1 MNSLETKSP
10 LVRDVYA
17 LHENNFFAEPSLASC
32 VLKNKICLI
41 GHKALIVT
49 TVLSSLLFL
58 VSNTTATV
66 LMPSIMIAALFLDL
80 KLIKHRRYEM
90 SIQLNAILMTFI
102 GIFFTLIVPCTVLE
116 SFILLS
122 AMILMVFQKQQQL
135 TGKTIFIISSMILSV
150 VVIKILFPVKFY
162 IDIENWQATI
172 FHIGTIGVV
181 LGIIFLTIRVYQ
193 NHSKTVEH
201 EAFNEKNQILKST
214 EKEMEARNNEL
225 SIQNQELENQLSLKQ
240 NDIESINANVLVQMK
255 NKEKVLQQLEGLTG
269 KSEVKKEL
277 QKIIIELRSQ
287 LDTDKKLHTLQGN
300 IKDVNA
306 EFSVRLIEQYPVLT
320 KNDRE
325 LCAYMKLGMSSKE
338 IAQLR
343 NTTANAINVAKSR
356 LRKKMGL
363 SHNKEIAERLYQL

>member
-1 MNSLETKSP
+1 MNSLKTKSP

-17 LHENNFFAEPSLASC
+17 LNENDFFSKTPLANC
-32 VLKNKICLI
+32 VLKNEICLI
-41 GHKALIVT
+41 GHKALVVM

-58 VSNTTATV
+58 VSKTASTV
-66 LMPSIMIAALFLDL
+66 FMPSVMIAMLLLDVQF
-80 KLIKHRRYEM
+80 IKYKRYHM
-90 SIQLNAILMTFI
+90 SNQLNAIAMTFM
-102 GIFFTLIVPCTVLE
+102 GVFFTLVIPCTMLE
-116 SFILLS
+116 SFIFIA
-122 AMILMVFQKQQQL
+122 AMVLMVFQKENEL
-135 TGKTIFIISSMILSV
+135 SGKTIFMIAFIVFL
-150 VVIKILFPVKFY
+150 IMLAKILFPEKFY
-162 IDIENWQATI
+162 IELENWQASL
-172 FHIGTIGVV
+172 FHISTLVV
-181 LGIIFLTIRVYQ
+181 VSGIIFFTIRVYQ
-193 NHSKTVEH
+193 NHSRTVKH
-201 EAFNEKNQILKST
+201 EAESEKNEILKST
-214 EKEMEARNNEL
+214 EKEIEAQKLEL
-225 SIQNQELENQLSLKQ
+225 SQQKKELEDQLSLTQ
-240 NDIESINANVLVQMK
+240 NDLESINANVLVQMK
-255 NKEKVLQQLEGLTG
+255 NKEKVLQQLEGLSG
-269 KSEVKKEL
+269 KGEMKKEL
-277 QKIIIELRSQ
+277 QKIIFELRSQ